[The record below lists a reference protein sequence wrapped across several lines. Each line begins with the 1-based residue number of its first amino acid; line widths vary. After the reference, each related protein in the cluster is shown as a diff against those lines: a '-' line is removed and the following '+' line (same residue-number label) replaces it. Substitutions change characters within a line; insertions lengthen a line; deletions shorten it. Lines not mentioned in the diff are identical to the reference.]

1 MRLYLTLC
9 PAGNFPRPLNG
20 RPLDFPEFIASTGG
34 FVVKFRDKE
43 RSATAT
49 GDKNDRGGRP
59 AKKIHRTVNHFLKT
73 VMPFNGGRF
82 AGEKQMRPE
91 SFLCGAKFL
100 EKMQGRCG
108 QTNRSERRRTGNG
121 NICPDAFSKF
131 GARTMKPFRCDD
143 AKTR

>member
-1 MRLYLTLC
+1 LGKTTV
-9 PAGNFPRPLNG
+9 PHPHNKKNTTAAVG
-20 RPLDFPEFIASTGG
+20 RQ
-34 FVVKFRDKE
+34 
-43 RSATAT
+43 
-49 GDKNDRGGRP
+49 
-59 AKKIHRTVNHFLKT
+59 KKIHRTVNHFLKT